1 MSKIKVIIKQPFARP
16 CVTEIENSLESYQKI
31 VEGRIECIDMPNT
44 NGIDIILNEEGK
56 LNGMAPNI
64 FLPEYSDCIM
74 GPIVIVGF
82 NPSRGN
88 HLGLS
93 NKQIS
98 DAMSYLNAN
107 HVRSLEHFVR
117 SLGL

>member
-31 VEGRIECIDMPNT
+31 AGGLIECIDMPNT
-44 NGIDIILNEEGK
+44 KGIDIILNEEGK
-56 LNGMAPNI
+56 LYGLAPNV
-64 FLPEYSDCIM
+64 FLPEYNDCVM

-82 NPSRGN
+82 NQSRGN

-93 NKQIS
+93 NKQLS
-98 DAMSYLNAN
+98 EAMNYLNTN
-107 HVRSLEHFVR
+107 HVKNMEHFER
-117 SLGL
+117 SFCL